1 MTGEQR
7 MAKTPPAAT
16 APLGNYGVPDA
27 SADLYASAP
36 ANVAQQWQRMAA
48 GLGELSS
55 GPGDSSGDDI
65 HQRLQRETADL
76 GMTFRLAGEQDERPW
91 PVSPMPLLIGTQ
103 EWAGLTRG
111 LVQRADLLERVIA
124 DLYGAQTLVKDGHLP
139 AAVVAGSPYY
149 ARKMHGVVP
158 PKGRYLQFYAV
169 DLARGPGGEW
179 RVLADRLRLPT
190 GIGYA
195 LENRLAMSRTTGSLL
210 SEINARRLAGF
221 FGDLRKGIAASCTRS
236 TPRIALLTPGSFNQS
251 YTEQAHLARYLGFP
265 LVEGR
270 DLAVSNGRLYVRT
283 IAGLKR
289 IDAVWRWIGT
299 EMLDPL
305 AFNAQSR
312 IGVPDMFD
320 AWGGGELAVANWPG
334 VAVAQARAFSAF
346 LPRLARTLL
355 GESLILPNMA
365 TWWCGQETE
374 RAIVER
380 RLDELVVSSAFGTP
394 VAGLEGGRTRAGA
407 TLSADERATLLAAMA
422 QRPFDYVGQEVV
434 HLSTTP
440 TLVDGAFVPRPFT
453 LRAFVARNGDGEW
466 VVMPGGFARLSSQ
479 GDLRTSLIGEGD
491 FSADLCIV
499 DDVAVEQ
506 AALLGPD
513 TAPVIRRSG
522 GILSSQAADN
532 LYWFSRYSE
541 RAEITVRII
550 RSLLGSSI
558 EVDGYSRLGVD
569 SRQRLVDLLVRWG
582 VVPASDARSPLPQ
595 LGSRAFREQTLGGG
609 VASLVNS
616 IRKIGRSLRDRMSA
630 DFWRV
635 ANQPIP
641 RLDGSSAQSVLWAAN
656 VMIDRFS
663 ILSGLSAE
671 NMGRGPPWQ
680 FYDLGR
686 RLERAL
692 ALCRITRQLTAP
704 GYGPD
709 ELGLLLDLFD
719 SQITYRSRYLVEP
732 MRGPVVDLLLLDP
745 GNPRG
750 LVYQVERM
758 AEHLAHLPRLHD
770 DGVPEEPWRQ
780 FSAMLAQLRGLDASN
795 TDDRQILELENR
807 LLGLSD
813 AISQR
818 YFLQYERSDPPVR
831 DTLIA

>member
-1 MTGEQR
+1 MTGGQG
-7 MAKTPPAAT
+7 MAMALPAAPD
-16 APLGNYGVPDA
+16 PLDGYAVPDA
-27 SADLYASAP
+27 AADLYAAAP
-36 ANVAQQWQRMAA
+36 ANVAAQWQRLAA
-48 GLGELSS
+48 GLADVS
-55 GPGDSSGDDI
+55 GGQLDDL
-65 HQRLQRETADL
+65 HPRLLRETADL
-76 GMTFRLAGEQDERPW
+76 GMTFRQAGEQDERPW
-91 PVSPMPLLIGTQ
+91 PVSPMPLLIGTR
-103 EWAGLTRG
+103 EWADLSRG
-111 LVQRADLLERVIA
+111 LVQRAELLEQVIA
-124 DLYGAQTLVKDGHLP
+124 DVYGPQTLVRDGQLP
-139 AAVVAGSPYY
+139 ATVLAGSLYFE
-149 ARKMHGVVP
+149 RKMVGVAP

-169 DLARGPGGEW
+169 DLARGPGGDW

-195 LENRLAMSRTTGSLL
+195 LENRLAMSRTTGPLL
-210 SEINARRLAGF
+210 SDINARRLAAF
-221 FGDLRKGIAASCTRS
+221 FGDLRQGIAASCTRS
-236 TPRIALLTPGSFNQS
+236 TPRIALLTPGQFNQS
-251 YTEQAHLARYLGFP
+251 YPEQAHLARYLGFP

-320 AWGGGELAVANWPG
+320 AWGSGNLAMANWPG
-334 VAVAQARAFSAF
+334 VAVAQTRAFSAF
-346 LPRLARTLL
+346 LPRLARTVL
-355 GESLILPNMA
+355 GTSLVLPNMA
-365 TWWCGQETE
+365 TWWCGQDKE
-374 RAIVER
+374 RAIVEQR
-380 RLDELVVSSAFGTP
+380 MDELVVSSAFGTP
-394 VAGLEGGRTRAGA
+394 VAGLAGGRTRTGA
-407 TLSADERATLLAAMA
+407 SLSGEEKAQLLAAMA
-422 QRPFDYVGQEVV
+422 QRPFDYVGQEIV

-440 TLVDGAFVPRPFT
+440 ALVEGAFAPRPFT
-453 LRAFVARNGDGEW
+453 LRAFVARNGDGDW
-466 VVMPGGFARLSSQ
+466 VVMPGGFARLSSR

-491 FSADLCIV
+491 FSADVCIV
-499 DDVAVEQ
+499 DDEPVEQ
-506 AALLGPD
+506 HVLLGHD
-513 TAPVIRRSG
+513 VAPVIRRSG

-532 LYWFSRYSE
+532 LFWLSRYSE

-558 EVDGYSRLGVD
+558 EVDGYSRLGAH

-582 VVPASDARSPLPQ
+582 AVPAAAAQLPLPQ
-595 LGSRAFREQTLGGG
+595 LCGRAFREQSMAGGIG
-609 VASLVNS
+609 ALVNAT
-616 IRKIGRSLRDRMSA
+616 RKIGRSLRERMSG

-635 ANQPIP
+635 ANKPIP
-641 RLDGSSAQSVLWAAN
+641 ALDDNSANSVLWASN

-663 ILSGLSAE
+663 ALSGLAAE
-671 NMGRGPPWQ
+671 NMARGPAWH

-692 ALCRITRQLTAP
+692 AMCRITRQLTTP

-732 MRGPVVDLLLLDP
+732 VRGPVVDLLLLDP

-758 AEHLAHLPRLHD
+758 AEHIASLPRMDHD
-770 DGVPEEPWRQ
+770 TVPEEPWRL
-780 FSAMLAQLRGLDASN
+780 FNALLARLHAMASE
-795 TDDRQILELENR
+795 TADEGQILEIENR

-818 YFLQYERSDPPVR
+818 YFLQYERSDPPIR